1 MIQFSDS
8 TTEAMYYTTI
18 TLLSLA
24 LCLLIILTVKA
35 IRTLKKNNRHKSQ
48 LFLIGLDIAFLL
60 CVSAELLSLTVGP
73 YWYIR
78 WILNLTNFTGFTFVL
93 LSELEILRCHI
104 IAKTV
109 RLLEVVTNISP
120 RTFRILQVTIMF
132 YSITTGGCIFIQN
145 TDIFIDHI
153 FYGILFTTI
162 EDDNTFA
169 KWGKLGVFPWY
180 AGIGLYVIFQS
191 TYIACLLYRHYMQLS
206 AVNKV
211 TIRSQLLR
219 IAISIISLTGLFVVA
234 MLMLVVMM
242 LVFRNSS
249 NKNVLKVRAFLS
261 ATVTVLKALMAS
273 IYPTIFKNV
282 IGLCLTKNS
291 AHEYKRNPKT
301 LS

>member
-48 LFLIGLDIAFLL
+48 LFLIGLDIAFLF

-120 RTFRILQVTIMF
+120 RTFRILQVTIML
-132 YSITTGGCIFIQN
+132 YSITTGGY
-145 TDIFIDHI
+145 HI
-153 FYGILFTTI
+153 FYGIFFTTI

-169 KWGKLGVFPWY
+169 KWGKLGIFPWY

-211 TIRSQLLR
+211 SIRSQLLL
-219 IAISIISLTGLFVVA
+219 IAISIISLTSIFIVA
-234 MLMLVVMM
+234 MAILIITM
-242 LVFRNSS
+242 LVFRKSS
-249 NKNVLKVRAFLS
+249 NKNVLKVAVY
-261 ATVTVLKALMAS
+261 AIANVTVLKAFMAS
-273 IYPTIFKNV
+273 IYPTIFKNI